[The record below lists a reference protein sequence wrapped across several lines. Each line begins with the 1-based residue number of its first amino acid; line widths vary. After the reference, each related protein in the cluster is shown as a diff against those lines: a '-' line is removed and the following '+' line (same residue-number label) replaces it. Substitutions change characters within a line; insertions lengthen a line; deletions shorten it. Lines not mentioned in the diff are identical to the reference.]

1 MDIYRRVYE
10 ETKAR
15 ATTILNFIALLSS
28 ISIFVAG
35 FGVMNAMLSSVSER
49 SKEIAIRRA
58 LGAKKSDIYQ
68 SYMME
73 GILLS
78 LLGAITGIGVATLF
92 VVLMNMSGLVT
103 TLTLNH
109 ILITLFT
116 TGVFGI
122 VFSIMPA
129 MVAANKNVIEGL
141 R

>member
-1 MDIYRRVYE
+1 
-10 ETKAR
+10 
-15 ATTILNFIALLSS
+15 
-28 ISIFVAG
+28 
-35 FGVMNAMLSSVSER
+35 MNAMLSSVSER

-92 VVLMNMSGLVT
+92 VVLMNMSGFVT
-103 TLTLNH
+103 TLTLGH